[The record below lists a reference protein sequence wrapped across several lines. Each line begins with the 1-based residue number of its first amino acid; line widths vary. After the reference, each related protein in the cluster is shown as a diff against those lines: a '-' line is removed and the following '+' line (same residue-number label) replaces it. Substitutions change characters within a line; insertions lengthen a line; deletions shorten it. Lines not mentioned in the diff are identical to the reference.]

1 MFSFIKS
8 YTQMFMTR
16 SRFRNNVEQ
25 KHNENAIKF
34 MKITSNQF
42 NTTQKSEKNKKLD
55 SQKNR

>member
-1 MFSFIKS
+1 
-8 YTQMFMTR
+8 MFMTR